1 MLLLM
6 FIGGAPNST
15 ASGIKISTFFI
26 LITATKSFLQGNLN
40 VNFFGRSLS
49 RETLL
54 KALAT
59 TTIGMATIFVA
70 VFMLTIF
77 VEDDFLDIA
86 FEAVSAFGTVG
97 LSRGTTSELG
107 TPGQLIIMA
116 VMLIGRL
123 GPLTLG
129 YTLTVRHKSRINYAT
144 TEFPVG

>member
-26 LITATKSFLQGNLN
+26 LITPTRSFPKGNLDIH
-40 VNFFGRSLS
+40 FCGRSPS

-59 TTIGMATIFVA
+59 TTIGMATIFMA
-70 VFMLTIF
+70 VWILAIL
-77 VEDDFLDIA
+77 VEDDFMDIA
-86 FEAVSAFGTVG
+86 FEGVSAFGTVG

-107 TPGQLIIMA
+107 TAGPLVIMA
-116 VMLIGRL
+116 VMLIGHL

-129 YTLTVRHKSRINYAT
+129 YTLTVQRKSHVRYAA